1 MEDFEKYQTRI
12 NKSLNSMEAKISFLH
27 DGVKGLSEAFKDFQ
41 HGITDF
47 MSFTAEHYSDHEQRI
62 TALENQ
68 IK

>member
-27 DGVKGLSEAFKDFQ
+27 DGVKGLSIAFKDFQ
-41 HGITDF
+41 HEITDF
-47 MSFTAEHYSDHEQRI
+47 MAFTAEHYSDHEQRI
-62 TALENQ
+62 KTLEKR

>member
-1 MEDFEKYQTRI
+1 
-12 NKSLNSMEAKISFLH
+12 MEAKISFLH

-62 TALENQ
+62 TALEKQ